1 MTPQGFL
8 GYDKSDTIVPHNT
21 KCLSVTETSVAIV
34 TTSWDY
40 SHLKTMLL
48 LTRNLLSRY
57 KHFLLPVL
65 PKRGFPA
72 EL

>member
-40 SHLKTMLL
+40 SHLKTMLFTDKKFIVPL
-48 LTRNLLSRY
+48 QT
-57 KHFLLPVL
+57 
-65 PKRGFPA
+65 FPTPGTS
-72 EL
+72 

>member
-48 LTRNLLSRY
+48 LTRIKFIVPLQT
-57 KHFLLPVL
+57 
-65 PKRGFPA
+65 FPTPGTS
-72 EL
+72 